1 MTNKGKLGLGLLLS
15 VIILAGVV
23 FLVFT
28 PASLKQLIQPQPNG
42 QSPSSPLSHSGGS
55 THSAD
60 NVIAYQSPA
69 ALQADIPLIPPVGKR
84 PPIGINANELHHED
98 ASFPFVDLFRQ
109 ADPFADNTLEL
120 SDSEQVEY
128 DEQGWP
134 VRLNGA
140 ESGTKFIGKMPAA
153 ALPEGEYI
161 VLYDGHGELR
171 YGHDVERVEAEQ
183 GRQLIRFNPA
193 QDGNPEEI
201 DASLVITR
209 SSESDPL
216 RNIRILPPGGIC
228 QNNPYQWVS
237 GADECAA
244 DTRYLSF
251 EYYYS
256 SILFNPD
263 YLNFI
268 RDFSVIRFMAMSG
281 ITRNP
286 ERYWHERP
294 NLQEATWGG
303 GYGERGAPLEI
314 QVELAN
320 RMQADAWFNLP
331 HAADDEYVRNFATY
345 VRDNLAPGLKA
356 YIEYTNE
363 VWNTS
368 FSHSEYTQKMGIE
381 AGYSINSVEA
391 GFQYYVQRAGEVFSI
406 WEEVFG
412 GRQRFV
418 RVIGSWDTRPDI
430 SRKLLGVYEGY
441 KHADALAIAP
451 YFGGNTK
458 GYREASTVDEVL
470 QLTGGPDSFRSL
482 EEILEH
488 IHTQVEIAHQFGVKL
503 IAYEGGQGLVDW
515 ATREPDQHPNPLFF
529 AANRDPRMGPM
540 YTRLLQGWKDA
551 GGDLFVMFSSP
562 RTCQWFGC
570 WGLKEHIRQPRSEA
584 PKYNATLDF
593 IEANRDWEFAE
604 FGERA
609 GSTQAVSTAQ
619 AEHRPR
625 AADEPVI
632 VFRPANDPERY
643 FFLENPRTLD
653 TLIAGKSWVKR
664 DLFGK
669 WQGKWDRDYLYLSVQ
684 VYDETIQQDSP
695 NPEDDDSIEF
705 YIDADNS
712 RYSSYDGVND
722 FRMIFAW
729 GREQVILDEKSPQ
742 TIHPDLQYELFKT
755 EDGYK
760 LHARIP
766 WAMLGVQ
773 ADVRHRVGI
782 EVQVNDD
789 DDGGEREQKIS
800 WLAQEDNA
808 MNDPRLFGVVL
819 ISGR

>member
-1 MTNKGKLGLGLLLS
+1 MTHKGKLVFGLLALA
-15 VIILAGVV
+15 IILAVALAWWLLPDQLRGLTEQPVNNPSQPLTDSASV
-23 FLVFT
+23 AAYVT
-28 PASLKQLIQPQPNG
+28 PA
-42 QSPSSPLSHSGGS
+42 PLS
-55 THSAD
+55 AQIP
-60 NVIAYQSPA
+60 VLPA
-69 ALQADIPLIPPVGKR
+69 GKR
-84 PPIGINANELHHED
+84 PPVGINANELHFED

-109 ADPFADNTLEL
+109 AEPFKNNILEL
-120 SDSEQVEY
+120 EGADRVEY
-128 DEQGWP
+128 DERGWP
-134 VRLNGA
+134 ARLNGGEA
-140 ESGTKFIGKMPAA
+140 GTLFIGKMPAA

-161 VLYDGHGELR
+161 VLYDGHGRLR
-171 YGHDVERVEAEQ
+171 YGHDVERVALQQ
-183 GRQLIRFNPA
+183 GRELIRFNPA
-193 QDGNPEEI
+193 QDGNPDEI
-201 DASLVITR
+201 DASLVITQ
-209 SSESDPL
+209 SHPADPL

-228 QNNPYQWVS
+228 QHNPYLRVAAES
-237 GADECAA
+237 DCAA
-244 DTRYLSF
+244 ETRYLSF
-251 EYYYS
+251 ERYYS

-268 RDFSVIRFMAMSG
+268 KDFSVIRFMAMSG

-294 NLQEATWGG
+294 NMQEATWGG

-320 RMQADAWFNLP
+320 RIQADAWFNLP
-331 HAADDEYVRNFATY
+331 HAADDEYVQNFATY
-345 VRDNLAPGLKA
+345 VRDHLSPDLTA
-356 YIEYTNE
+356 YVEYTNE

-368 FSHSEYTQKMGIE
+368 FSHSEYTQKMGIA

-391 GFQYYVQRAGEVFSI
+391 GFQYYVQRAGEIFSI
-406 WEEVFG
+406 WESVFG
-412 GRQRFV
+412 GRQRLI
-418 RVIGSWDTRPDI
+418 RVMGSWDTRPDI
-430 SRKLLGVYEGY
+430 SRKLLGRYEGY
-441 KHADALAIAP
+441 RHADALAIAP

-458 GYREASTVDEVL
+458 GYRESSTVDEVF
-470 QLTGGPDSFRSL
+470 QLTAGPDSFRSL
-482 EEILEH
+482 EEIIEH

-529 AANRDPRMGPM
+529 AANRDPRMGPL
-540 YTRLLQGWKDA
+540 YTRLLQGWKAA

-570 WGLKEHIRQPRSEA
+570 WGLKEHIRQPRTAA
-584 PKYNATLDF
+584 PKYNATLEF

-604 FGERA
+604 FGQLSADESAVRGAQTKQRA
-609 GSTQAVSTAQ
+609 
-619 AEHRPR
+619 R

-632 VFRPANDPERY
+632 VFRPATDPERY
-643 FFLENPRTLD
+643 FLLENPRTLD
-653 TLIAGKSWVKR
+653 TLIAGNSWVKR

-669 WQGKWDRDYLYLSVQ
+669 WQGKWDKDYLYLSVQ
-684 VYDETIQQDSP
+684 VYDETIQQDSV

-729 GREQVILDEKSPQ
+729 GRAEVIIDEKSPQ
-742 TIHPDLQYELFKT
+742 EIHPDMSYELRQT
-755 EDGYK
+755 EDGYT
-760 LHARIP
+760 LHAKIP
-766 WAMLGVQ
+766 WAMLGVD

-800 WLAQEDNA
+800 WLAREDNA